1 MEACISG
8 HRGVQSQKN
17 GHGVGNSD
25 SSLHNRTNL
34 LYQIEQWDQQVEM
47 VGAAG
52 IEPATLGL
60 EIRCSIRLSYA
71 PTVIQ
76 LPTIQWLELSLQ
88 TGQARSR
95 FTRCH
100 FQCHLPPPLRPQYRI
115 ASGPRL
121 AQAEESGER
130 TGPSS
135 GSSCGGHTGSP
146 VSASPIGEWNG
157 CGSGQSVCDLG
168 LGSCCRVKKP
178 EEEKLLSAW
187 SELYSS
193 IADAAPHFSRER

>member
-60 EIRCSIRLSYA
+60 EI
-71 PTVIQ
+71 
-76 LPTIQWLELSLQ
+76 
-88 TGQARSR
+88 
-95 FTRCH
+95 
-100 FQCHLPPPLRPQYRI
+100 
-115 ASGPRL
+115 
-121 AQAEESGER
+121 
-130 TGPSS
+130 
-135 GSSCGGHTGSP
+135 SC
-146 VSASPIGEWNG
+146 
-157 CGSGQSVCDLG
+157 
-168 LGSCCRVKKP
+168 
-178 EEEKLLSAW
+178 
-187 SELYSS
+187 
-193 IADAAPHFSRER
+193 

>member
-1 MEACISG
+1 
-8 HRGVQSQKN
+8 
-17 GHGVGNSD
+17 
-25 SSLHNRTNL
+25 
-34 LYQIEQWDQQVEM
+34 M

-88 TGQARSR
+88 SGQARSR
-95 FTRCH
+95 FTRYH

-157 CGSGQSVCDLG
+157 CGSGQSVCEPWIG
-168 LGSCCRVKKP
+168 
-178 EEEKLLSAW
+178 KLLSREKTGRGKTTKCVVRIVQFHCGCCAT
-187 SELYSS
+187 LF
-193 IADAAPHFSRER
+193 ARKVNASRQLLVE